1 MGKYSIRELEQL
13 SGIKAHTIRIW
24 EKRHKLVSPNRTGTN
39 IRFYSDD
46 DLKKIINVSLL
57 NQNGFKISKIV
68 DLSLE
73 ELNQKVAEISST
85 QADTE
90 IFIDQL
96 ILAMIDLEE
105 EKFEGIVTQ
114 LSQRFGFE
122 RTVLEIIYP
131 FLEKIGVLWQTGNI
145 NPAQEHFI
153 SHLIRQKIIAAIDQL
168 PLPPKTN
175 PRIVLFLP
183 ETELHEIGLL
193 FFHYVVKKE
202 GFRTYYLGQTVP
214 YEDLKAICA
223 IHKPRYI
230 ITQLTSVPPASE
242 VQNFLN
248 TICRDLPES
257 VVLASGYAVKKAS
270 LTLPD
275 NLRVF
280 HNALMLKDILASLKS
295 V

>member
-57 NQNGFKISKIV
+57 NQHGFKISKIV

-73 ELNQKVAEISST
+73 ELNQKVAEISSS

-183 ETELHEIGLL
+183 ESELHEIGLL

-257 VVLASGYAVKKAS
+257 VVLASGYAVKKAQ

>member
-57 NQNGFKISKIV
+57 NQHGFKISKIV

-73 ELNQKVAEISST
+73 ELNQKVAEISSA

-183 ETELHEIGLL
+183 ESELHEIGLL

-214 YEDLKAICA
+214 YEDLKAICS
-223 IHKPRYI
+223 IHKPCYI

-257 VVLASGYAVKKAS
+257 VVLASGYAVKKAA
-270 LTLPD
+270 LTVPS
-275 NLRVF
+275 NLRIF
-280 HNALMLKDILASLKS
+280 HNALMLKDILATLKS

>member
-24 EKRHKLVSPNRTGTN
+24 EKRHNLVSPNRTGTN
-39 IRFYSDD
+39 IRFYSDN

-57 NQNGFKISKIV
+57 NQHGFKISKIV

-73 ELNQKVAEISST
+73 ELNRKVAEISNSQT
-85 QADTE
+85 DTE

-214 YEDLKAICA
+214 YEDLKAICS

-257 VVLASGYAVKKAS
+257 VVLASGYSVKKAP
-270 LTLPD
+270 LTLPA
-275 NLRVF
+275 NLRIF
-280 HNALMLKDILASLKS
+280 HNALMLKDILAKLKT

>member
-73 ELNQKVAEISST
+73 ELNQKVAEISSS

-183 ETELHEIGLL
+183 ESELHEIGLL

-257 VVLASGYAVKKAS
+257 VVLASGYAVKKAA
-270 LTLPD
+270 LTVPS
-275 NLRVF
+275 NLRIF
-280 HNALMLKDILASLKS
+280 HNALMLKDILAKLKS

>member
-24 EKRHKLVSPNRTGTN
+24 EKRHNLVNPNRTGTN

-57 NQNGFKISKIV
+57 NQHGFKISKIV
-68 DLSLE
+68 NLSLD
-73 ELNQKVAEISST
+73 ELNRKVAEIST
-85 QADTE
+85 AETDTE

-114 LSQRFGFE
+114 LSDRFGFE

-131 FLEKIGVLWQTGNI
+131 FLEKIGVLWQTGNV

-153 SHLIRQKIIAAIDQL
+153 SHLIRQKIIAAIDHL

-183 ETELHEIGLL
+183 ESELHEIGLL

-223 IHKPRYI
+223 IHMPRYI

-242 VQNFLN
+242 VQNFLS
-248 TICRDLPES
+248 TMCRDLPES
-257 VVLASGYAVKKAS
+257 VILASGYALKKAPI
-270 LTLPD
+270 TPPT
-275 NLRVF
+275 NLRIF
-280 HNALMLKDILASLKS
+280 HNALMLKNIIAGQKP